1 MFDIY
6 LSETGHSGLFTAK
19 TQLASAGSLSFRYS
33 GPHSLTV
40 ILLDVEPGINQRPVS
55 YELLD
60 SLHRYAWDN
69 DCTISFR
76 CPKAKA
82 MNDQQIAQ
90 QLMQLSLYQDWAA

>member
-6 LSETGHSGLFTAK
+6 LSEAGHSGLFEAK
-19 TQLASAGSLSFRYS
+19 TQLETLGSISFCYS
-33 GPHSLTV
+33 GPHRLTV
-40 ILLDVEPGINQRPVS
+40 NSLEVEPGINQRPIS

-60 SLHRYAWDN
+60 SLHRYAWYN

-82 MNDQQIAQ
+82 MNDQQITQ
-90 QLMQLSLYQDWAA
+90 QLMQLSLFQSKAA

>member
-6 LSETGHSGLFTAK
+6 LSETGHSGLFSAK
-19 TQLASAGSLSFRYS
+19 TVQTTVGSLSFRYS
-33 GPHSLTV
+33 GPHSLV
-40 ILLDVEPGINQRPVS
+40 VVSLDIEPSLNLRPIA

-60 SLHRYAWDN
+60 SLHRYAYDN
-69 DCTISFR
+69 DCSINFR

-90 QLMQLSLYQDWAA
+90 ELMQLSLLQAAAA